1 MAAGTHGGRDRW
13 AEWLIAGRDA
23 GLDDRGRVQAQRFL
37 AAVRDRVLQG
47 AQLDADARVLDV
59 GTGTGLVALEARHH
73 VVMGSVVAFDLS
85 RDALTE
91 LRRLVDQHRLGTAL
105 WPVQGEATCLPF
117 GSHSFDAVVARS
129 VLIYVDDKRTAA
141 SEIYRVLRPGG
152 RVSVFEPI
160 NAAPQRYGIGDEQVP
175 DSLRR
180 ADDAVRVTF
189 EHQNEHWRSMMD
201 FDERDLTQYFIAAG
215 FTAVG
220 LVYELLDIT
229 HPTSEDDVRRSIVM
243 RGNPTAPTWA
253 EAAQAALGADA
264 DNYLYELIE
273 FRTRRPTRTLNAV
286 AYLTATRS

>member
-1 MAAGTHGGRDRW
+1 MT
-13 AEWLIAGRDA
+13 
-23 GLDDRGRVQAQRFL
+23 
-37 AAVRDRVLQG
+37 
-47 AQLDADARVLDV
+47 
-59 GTGTGLVALEARHH
+59 
-73 VVMGSVVAFDLS
+73 GSVVAFDLS

-91 LRRLVDQHRLGTAL
+91 LRRSSIAIPLETAV
-105 WPVQGEATCLPF
+105 WAVQGEATCLPF
-117 GSHSFDAVVARS
+117 ESQSFDAVVARS

-141 SEIYRVLRPGG
+141 TEIYRVLRPGG

-160 NAAPQRYGIGDEQVP
+160 NAASPQCGIGDEQLP

-180 ADDAVRVTF
+180 AHDAVRVAF
-189 EHQNEHWRSMMD
+189 EHQSEHWRSMMD
-201 FDERDLTQYFIAAG
+201 FDERGLTQCFIAAG

-264 DNYLYELIE
+264 DDYLYELIE
-273 FRTRRPTRTLNAV
+273 FRMRRPTRTLKAV
-286 AYLTATRS
+286 AYFTATRS